1 MLSEAERLDL
11 RHRVLR
17 GEKLTVE
24 EMRNVFQTLRNA
36 QGAAIIAKDTKK
48 TRSKKA
54 TLDDAALDADLAGL
68 GL

>member
-17 GEKLTVE
+17 GEKLTVD
-24 EMRNVFQTLRNA
+24 EMRGVFETLRSA
-36 QGAAIIAKDTKK
+36 SGAVIVAKGEKK

-54 TLDDAALDADLAGL
+54 TLDDASLDADLAGL